1 MINNIKN
8 FILIFLSIIFILFI
22 IANKDQD
29 TKKLNTLEQNIF
41 ALNDSI
47 RSYRTKNNELV
58 FEKGALIIENGSL
71 KSLNKSL
78 YEDLKDLKDK
88 PLVAIKTNL
97 KIVHDT
103 ISIFTKSDEKR
114 NSDGSLEKILNW
126 EYEKKFNDNN
136 YRKFSANSKIKIDT
150 LHNLSIDSLHII
162 KDEIGL
168 SLITGLTENGDYLE
182 IFIKSNYPNFSPTK
196 IDGALIEP
204 TKSKILKKY
213 FPSKKWGLSIYGGYG
228 ICINPE
234 QTNPL
239 YISRGLQ
246 LGIGVSYSIFQWNF
260 KK

>member
-1 MINNIKN
+1 MINSIKN
-8 FILIFLSIIFILFI
+8 FILIFLTVIFIFYI
-22 IANKDQD
+22 IANKDED

-47 RSYRTKNNELV
+47 RSYKTKNNELV
-58 FEKGALIIENGSL
+58 FEKGSLIIENGSL
-71 KSLNKSL
+71 KSLNESL

-103 ISIFTKSDEKR
+103 ISIFTNSKETI

-126 EYEKKFNDNN
+126 EYEKKFNENN
-136 YRKFSANSKIKIDT
+136 YRKFSASSKLKIDT
-150 LHNLSIDSLHII
+150 LHNLHVDSLHIN

-204 TKSKILKKY
+204 SKSKILKNY
-213 FPSKKWGLSIYGGYG
+213 FPDKKWGLSVYGGYG
-228 ICINPE
+228 ICIDPRE
-234 QTNPL
+234 TNPL
-239 YISRGLQ
+239 YISNGLQ
-246 LGIGVSYSIFQWNF
+246 IGIGVSYSIFQWNF